1 MARLGLDDDREAC
14 RKLLMVEVSELSRMR
29 RRPRPL
35 RELDQRAR
43 RARLQVEREI
53 YRPHLVRLD
62 LRVTPEQLQRLDEE
76 RRVPD
81 SRGVPS
87 RAALFRA
94 LVDEALAWRKVAR
107 PKSSGPG
114 RARGAPFP
122 IDIV

>member
-1 MARLGLDDDREAC
+1 
-14 RKLLMVEVSELSRMR
+14 MVEVSELSRMR

-43 RARLQVEREI
+43 RARLQLEQEI

-76 RRVPD
+76 RRIAD
-81 SRGVPS
+81 CRGVPS

-94 LVDEALAWRKVAR
+94 LVDEALGFRRAMR
-107 PKSSGPG
+107 PSGGPG
-114 RARGAPFP
+114 RARGASFP
-122 IDIV
+122 DIV